1 MTYKILV
8 VEDDAVI
15 STQLQKQLKEWGY
28 ETGGITD
35 FQNVTEEFQAFMP
48 SLVLLDIKLP
58 FFNGYHWCSEIR
70 KISHVPV
77 IFVSSASDNMNIIM
91 AMNMGGDDFIS
102 KPFDMNVLVA
112 KIQAILRR
120 TYDMASAS
128 SFLEYKGLT
137 LNTDDYSVS
146 YQSNKADLTKNE
158 YRILKILMENQ
169 GRVISRDQL
178 MQRLWDTN
186 EFIDD
191 NTLTVNITRLRKTLE
206 SLGLTDFIIT
216 RKGSGYQI

>member
-1 MTYKILV
+1 MYRILII
-8 VEDDAVI
+8 EDDKVI
-15 STQLQKQLKEWGY
+15 STQLQRQLNEWGY

-35 FQNVTEEFQAFMP
+35 FRNVLDEFRTFAP

-70 KISHVPV
+70 RISHVPI
-77 IFVSSASDNMNIIM
+77 IFVSSASDNMNIVM
-91 AMNMGGDDFIS
+91 AVNMGGDDFIA
-102 KPFDMNVLVA
+102 KPFDMNVLIA
-112 KIQAILRR
+112 KIQALLRR
-120 TYDMASAS
+120 TYDMPADI
-128 SFLEYKGLT
+128 SFIEYKGLK
-137 LNTDDYSVS
+137 LNTDDSSVI
-146 YQSNKADLTKNE
+146 YQGKKQDLTKNE
-158 YRILKILMENQ
+158 YRILKILMDNQ
-169 GRVISRDQL
+169 GRIISRDQM

-206 SLGLTDFIIT
+206 SLGLKDFIIT